1 MYPKLEN
8 DDLNKLIARL
18 FAVKEEDDFK
28 GFSNSERNTQRLQ
41 FFNAVAPK
49 PQMPNMSLFPGCYAV
64 FTKGMNNGIDQPKI
78 FLSKKDAKKFRD
90 AIKTNQ
96 TFDKVSK
103 IIRL

>member
-18 FAVKEEDDFK
+18 FAVKEEDPSY
-28 GFSNSERNTQRLQ
+28 GYSNSERNTQRLQ
-41 FFNAVAPK
+41 YFNQVAPK
-49 PQMPNMSLFPGCYAV
+49 PQMPDLNFFPGCFAI
-64 FTKGMNNGIDQPKI
+64 FIKGMNNGIDQPKI
-78 FLSKKDAKKFRD
+78 FLSKREAKKFRD

-96 TFDKVSK
+96 SFDKVSK

>member
-1 MYPKLEN
+1 MSSDRLDN
-8 DDLNKLIARL
+8 LIRSTIT
-18 FAVKEEDDFK
+18 VKEEEDPSY
-28 GFSNSERNTQRLQ
+28 GYSNSERNSQRQ
-41 FFNAVAPK
+41 MFFNQIAPK
-49 PQMPNMSLFPGCYAV
+49 PQMPDMSLFPGCYAV

-96 TFDKVSK
+96 SFDKVSK